1 MISTLYIVAQNEAA
15 GTITDTIRTM
25 PPPLGTGRVYGRAEK
40 TSLNLEIRV
49 LYSEIVE
56 GAREFDGGGDIA
68 VLDD

>member
-1 MISTLYIVAQNEAA
+1 
-15 GTITDTIRTM
+15 M
-25 PPPLGTGRVYGRAEK
+25 PPPLGTGPGFGRAEK
-40 TSLNLEIRV
+40 TILSLEIRV